1 MIYQGSCHCG
11 EVRFQVEAPEVIE
24 ADKCNCSIC
33 AKSGYL
39 HLIVP
44 NSKFKLLSGEKQ
56 LLTYTFNTNVAQHY
70 FCKHCGIK
78 PYYVPRS
85 NPDGVDIN
93 INCIDTLIPK
103 LKISDF
109 DGQDWES
116 HAHKL
121 AHKSKET

>member
-44 NSKFKLLSGEKQ
+44 NSKFKLLSGEEQ

>member
-44 NSKFKLLSGEKQ
+44 NSKFKLLSGEEQ

-93 INCIDTLIPK
+93 INCIDTPIPK

-121 AHKSKET
+121 AYKSKET